1 MFSNRLVSGYL
12 ICGLLA
18 RANSPPQL
26 TSLHSMQTS
35 LDILRKYRPD
45 YTPRTGFAWPVMMP
59 EETSKKRRV
68 DEAATPAG
76 PQPVQSSEPQPQ
88 AGSSQTALDKEK
100 AAVAASA
107 NNKQQNMSLLLNAM
121 RTTAAHS
128 HKTFVLQMEQS
139 AAEQTTTDEP
149 MSASSSLPSALP
161 TSVGTPQASINT
173 TAPVEIPVVRAPQGA
188 GKKKKKRELSP

>member
-1 MFSNRLVSGYL
+1 MSGYL

-18 RANSPPQL
+18 RADSPPQL
-26 TSLHSMQTS
+26 TSLYSMQTS

-68 DEAATPAG
+68 DEAVTPAG
-76 PQPVQSSEPQPQ
+76 SQPVQSSEPQPQ
-88 AGSSQTALDKEK
+88 AGSTQTTLDKEK

-107 NNKQQNMSLLLNAM
+107 SNKQQNMSLLLNAM

-128 HKTFVLQMEQS
+128 HKTFALQMEQS
-139 AAEQTTTDEP
+139 AAEQTVATDEP

-161 TSVGTPQASINT
+161 TSVGTPQASIS
-173 TAPVEIPVVRAPQGA
+173 TAAPAEIPVVRAPQGA
-188 GKKKKKRELSP
+188 GKKKKKRELSPS